1 MNIIKNGIYALPLDQ
16 STQENLKEELRR
28 AFHIVLI
35 NNKETIK
42 RLEDIKKVAGWYKE
56 AKEKGQDGI
65 LLKIINEIIREF
77 FIQNIEQYFINS
89 LIENINVE
97 VQKNTDEIK
106 IDVSVNFKPI
116 KPSIEFVKVFDG
128 KEISPTLRFVF
139 KIDIAGA
146 FNGLIISSSGNKKKI
161 NMDKFSFILTISVVE
176 VSTHKL
182 LNPIVLYC
190 NEHFKIENLHFY
202 I

>member
-1 MNIIKNGIYALPLDQ
+1 MS
-16 STQENLKEELRR
+16 ST
-28 AFHIVLI
+28 
-35 NNKETIK
+35 
-42 RLEDIKKVAGWYKE
+42 
-56 AKEKGQDGI
+56 
-65 LLKIINEIIREF
+65 
-77 FIQNIEQYFINS
+77 FINS

-182 LNPIVLYC
+182 LNPVVLYC
-190 NEHFKIENLHFY
+190 NEHFKIKNLHFIFEVESHY
-202 I
+202 IA